1 MDFSVDTAHSG
12 PVANSSETAF
22 VWHHQ
27 SDVYDAMIYGSIP
40 GGPELLAWFG
50 EEPTFH
56 DAEIL
61 RLALNRNGISELEIH
76 GWIGTGA
83 VDQDGYLVLEKHAVV
98 TFALEDIMD
107 LQLDGFS
114 RQNVINGLILR
125 HATDRGRAG
134 YYALPEGP
142 EDIEIELR
150 PCYGLD
156 GFIRAKKVT
165 VSFRPGRPDVDK

>member
-1 MDFSVDTAHSG
+1 MTY
-12 PVANSSETAF
+12 EK
-22 VWHHQ
+22 
-27 SDVYDAMIYGSIP
+27 IP

-50 EEPTFH
+50 QKPTFH

-61 RLALNRNGISELEIH
+61 SLALNRTGISELKIH
-76 GWIGTGA
+76 GWIGTDA
-83 VDQDGYLVLEKHAVV
+83 VDQDGYRVLDKHAVV
-98 TFALEDIMD
+98 TFTFEDIMD

-114 RQNVINGLILR
+114 RQNVINGLVLR
-125 HATDRGRAG
+125 YAADRGRAS
-134 YYALPEGP
+134 YYALPKGP

-165 VSFRPGRPDVDK
+165 VTFRPGRPADDKLTAAAVP

>member
-1 MDFSVDTAHSG
+1 
-12 PVANSSETAF
+12 
-22 VWHHQ
+22 
-27 SDVYDAMIYGSIP
+27 MIYENIS

-50 EEPTFH
+50 QEPTFH

-61 RLALNRNGISELEIH
+61 SLTLTRNGISELKIH
-76 GWIGTGA
+76 GWIGTDA
-83 VDQDGYLVLEKHAVV
+83 VDQDGYRVLEKHAVV
-98 TFALEDIMD
+98 TFAFEDIMD

-125 HATDRGRAG
+125 YATDRGRAG
-134 YYALPEGP
+134 YYALPKGP

-165 VSFRPGRPDVDK
+165 ISFRPGRPVADRLATGTVL